1 MKKTLPFLII
11 LLISLSCKD
20 ENPASKLTA
29 CGVKD
34 PIRNLTWL
42 RDLIDKARADKQEDM
57 LTVTLV
63 EIGGEPVI
71 NYSLLHMSCIGCVAY
86 HCDGSRLNW
95 ENYSQEEL
103 KKFQENIWGDKGKR
117 IILWPEK

>member
-1 MKKTLPFLII
+1 MKKTLPFLIT

-34 PIRNLTWL
+34 PIRNLPWL
-42 RDLIDKARADKQEDM
+42 RELMDKAKADKQEDM
-57 LTVTLV
+57 LTITLV
-63 EIGGEPVI
+63 EIGGEQVI

-86 HCDGSRLNW
+86 HCDGSRLDW

-103 KKFQENIWGDKGKR
+103 KEFQENIWGDKGKR